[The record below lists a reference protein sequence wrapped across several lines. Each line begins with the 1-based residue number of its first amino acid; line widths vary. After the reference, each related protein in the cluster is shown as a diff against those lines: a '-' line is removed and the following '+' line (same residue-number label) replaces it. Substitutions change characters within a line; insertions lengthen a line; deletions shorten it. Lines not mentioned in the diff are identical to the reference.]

1 MRGLIPGSLVCS
13 TDSFTLDHQLVT
25 YSPHNKINVPAHYA
39 KPVLIKLLF
48 SLIFIRFSHRATFVC
63 LFVWLFVYFFI
74 HLFIYFVSY
83 LFISLFFLPVPAII
97 HTEKHSN
104 GKENQLSTSYPIL
117 LTRNQQWSVLKQR
130 CWWFPLYMQYF
141 RGCCFWNF
149 IMQCFLGCWFW
160 KFIMHNYNKG
170 KKSLDS
176 FPDYQFPNF
185 EGGGFYL
192 ASKCMFKVK
201 TKTLD

>member
-1 MRGLIPGSLVCS
+1 MW
-13 TDSFTLDHQLVT
+13 T
-25 YSPHNKINVPAHYA
+25 
-39 KPVLIKLLF
+39 
-48 SLIFIRFSHRATFVC
+48 RF
-63 LFVWLFVYFFI
+63 
-74 HLFIYFVSY
+74 FVSY
-83 LFISLFFLPVPAII
+83 LFISLFFLPVPAMI

-104 GKENQLSTSYPIL
+104 GKENKLSTSYPIL

-130 CWWFPLYMQYF
+130 CWWFSLYMQYF